1 MLLQRGKKM
10 HFLELVSRGYT
21 GEAVSKDDWDMDHV
35 VMPVME
41 IVDEF
46 ELERDG
52 DAPLLHD
59 RVQAS
64 AYFDA
69 AVELLVRSG
78 VYNQSTGRVI
88 RFTREEILEAAQ
100 GMPKAVTVG
109 HGGDAYTFVPRK
121 PDSNALPG
129 VVAGNPGCP
138 MTEELFKKTVTSWAK
153 EPVVDMVTCGS
164 IVEVDGFD
172 VVRASPSEVIA
183 LRRELQ
189 YLNEI
194 CEKVGRPGI
203 GRLAAESSVSEIG
216 DLAAMAPGGFQPGD
230 AHLIALNNELIITD
244 DNLIRVANAMD
255 TPVLNASLACVM
267 VGGLAGGPEGAAV
280 CMIASLLA
288 DSLIGQADYHL
299 CHPIHIKHIATS
311 TPECMWLS
319 SVVCQAF
326 DAAAPAV
333 IVCDIYPKSGAG
345 TKELLK
351 EVAANALA
359 ITVSGGHL
367 EGVGSCDGLKPNC
380 SGLEARLMGEVGKAA
395 AAQGLT
401 RAEAEPI
408 IRRLLS
414 EYKHVFTE
422 GNEGLPFDEVYGS
435 DGEPRD
441 FWLAM
446 YREVRDELI
455 SLGLKL

>member
-1 MLLQRGKKM
+1 M
-10 HFLELVSRGYT
+10 HFLELVNRGYT
-21 GEAVSKDDWDMDHV
+21 GQPISKDDWDMDHV
-35 VMPVME
+35 VMNMMD

-46 ELERDG
+46 DLSRESDEL
-52 DAPLLHD
+52 LLHD
-59 RVQAS
+59 REVAKR
-64 AYFDA
+64 YFEA
-69 AVELLVRSG
+69 AVEFLVRCG

-88 RFTREEILEAAQ
+88 TLTREEILEAAKN
-100 GMPKAVTVG
+100 MPQAVTVG
-109 HGGDAYTFVPRK
+109 RGKDAFTFTPRK
-121 PDSNALPG
+121 PDSTQLPG

-138 MTEELFKKTVTSWAK
+138 MTEELFCRTVTSWAK

-164 IVEVDGFD
+164 IVEVDGYN
-172 VVRASPSEVIA
+172 VVRASPSEVLA
-183 LRRELQ
+183 LRREMK

-194 CEKVGRPGI
+194 CAKVGRPGI

-230 AHLIALNNELIITD
+230 AHLIALNNELIMTN

-267 VGGLAGGPEGAAV
+267 VGGLAGGAPGAAV

-288 DSLIGQADYHL
+288 DSLVGRADYHL
-299 CHPIHIKHIATS
+299 CHPIHIRHIATS

-326 DAAAPAV
+326 EACAPAV

-345 TKELLK
+345 TVELLR

-395 AAQGLT
+395 AAQGMT

-408 IRRLLS
+408 IAKLLG
-414 EYKHVFTE
+414 EYRHVFE
-422 GNEGLPFDEVYGS
+422 AGNEGLPFEAVYGE

-446 YREVRDELI
+446 YNEVRDELVG
-455 SLGLKL
+455 LGLKM